1 MGIIRILKGCVP
13 VGLRLRIALL
23 MCLAAAA
30 AWSAVEAYESL
41 KPPKIYE
48 VPEAVYAEYTT
59 GEENAQYQL
68 KACDGYVAVYS
79 DSRGRSPMSVTAI
92 EVSGLRH
99 TDKLMIERGIPVAD
113 RTELLELLEDL
124 GS

>member
-1 MGIIRILKGCVP
+1 MKGCVP

-68 KACDGYVAVYS
+68 KACDGYVAVYGG
-79 DSRGRSPMSVTAI
+79 RGGGKPMMTDI
-92 EVSGLRH
+92 ELSALASADRA
-99 TDKLMIERGIPVAD
+99 MIELGIPVKN
-113 RTELLELLEDL
+113 REELLLLLEDL

>member
-1 MGIIRILKGCVP
+1 M
-13 VGLRLRIALL
+13 GLRLRIALL

-68 KACDGYVAVYS
+68 KACDGYVAVYGG
-79 DSRGRSPMSVTAI
+79 RGGGKPMMTDI
-92 EVSGLRH
+92 ELSALASADRA
-99 TDKLMIERGIPVAD
+99 MIELGIPVKN
-113 RTELLELLEDL
+113 REELLLLLEDL

>member
-68 KACDGYVAVYS
+68 KACDGYVAVYGG
-79 DSRGRSPMSVTAI
+79 RGGGKPMMTDI
-92 EVSGLRH
+92 ELSALASADRA
-99 TDKLMIERGIPVAD
+99 MIELGIPVKN
-113 RTELLELLEDL
+113 REELLLLLEDL

>member
-68 KACDGYVAVYS
+68 KACDGYVAVYNG
-79 DSRGRSPMSVTAI
+79 RGGGRPMMTDI
-92 EVSGLRH
+92 ELSSLGSGDRA
-99 TDKLMIERGIPVAD
+99 MIELGLPVAD
-113 RTELLELLEDL
+113 KEQLLLLLEDL